1 MNILKALRRPATIP
15 YQFHFEGV
23 LGTSASLR
31 FDCSSSA
38 LAEEACK
45 LALDR
50 IASLETIFSSYN
62 PASVLMQ
69 WQGTQALPDELVAVL
84 DTAEEW
90 RIQTG
95 GAFAPGVTHPNAC
108 WEKLSQNTYRR
119 LDVPAFTLNA
129 IAKGAI
135 VDDAAML
142 IEQTFPEISLIVV
155 NIGGDLCVRGAKPV
169 RAGVQSSDD
178 SASPLTV
185 IGLCNQAIATSG
197 TARRGLH
204 IIDPR
209 TAQATTHSPIVSVV
223 APTAQLA
230 DILSTT
236 CSVLTIQE
244 SLELIA
250 STPDAEVILVDA
262 DRQQF
267 KSSGWKQFE
276 NAARFAV

>member
-1 MNILKALRRPATIP
+1 MNILNAFRRPKTIP

-38 LAEEACK
+38 LAEEACD

-50 IASLETIFSSYN
+50 IARLETIFSSYN
-62 PASVLMQ
+62 PDSILMQ
-69 WQGTQALPDELVAVL
+69 WKGTQVLPDELATVL
-84 DTAEEW
+84 DAAEEW
-90 RIQTG
+90 RIKTC
-95 GAFAPGVTHPNAC
+95 GAFAPGVTHANAC

-135 VDDAAML
+135 VDDVAML
-142 IEQTFPEISLIVV
+142 IEQTFPDILLTVV
-155 NIGGDLCVRGAKPV
+155 NIGGDLCVRGRKPA

-204 IIDPR
+204 IRDPR
-209 TAQATTHSPIVSVV
+209 TAQPVLHTPLVSVV
-223 APTAQLA
+223 APSAQLA
-230 DILSTT
+230 DILSTA

-244 SLELIA
+244 SLRLIA
-250 STPDAEVILVDA
+250 STPETEVILMDA
-262 DRQQF
+262 TGQEI
-267 KSSGWKQFE
+267 KSAGWKQLE
-276 NAARFAV
+276 DQAQTAC

>member
-38 LAEEACK
+38 LAEEACDV
-45 LALDR
+45 ALDR
-50 IASLETIFSSYN
+50 IARLEPIFSSYN
-62 PASVLMQ
+62 PASTLMQ
-69 WQGTQALPDELVAVL
+69 WQGTQALPDELAAVL

-90 RIQTG
+90 RIRTG

-135 VDDAAML
+135 VDDVAML
-142 IEQTFPEISLIVV
+142 IEHRFPDISLIVV

-267 KSSGWKQFE
+267 KSSGWKQLE